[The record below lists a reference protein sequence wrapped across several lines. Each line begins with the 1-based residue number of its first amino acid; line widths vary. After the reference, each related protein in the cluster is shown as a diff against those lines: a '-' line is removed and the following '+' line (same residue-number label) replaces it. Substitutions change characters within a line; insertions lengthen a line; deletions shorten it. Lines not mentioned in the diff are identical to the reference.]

1 MKYLPAIPGVAMSPL
16 LFGCATAPLALA
28 PVGHNPAGV
37 QANTTS
43 GKLEVFSALEPQSEG
58 DTPFW
63 YQHEDYV
70 VRNLKGKRVRYVDNS
85 VGYYESAPRIISL
98 PPGRYRVRANAAD
111 GRQAD
116 IPVVIEPGRITR
128 VHLDDHWSPP
138 PDAPQREFVFDSHGT
153 PVGWHA
159 DLTGG

>member
-1 MKYLPAIPGVAMSPL
+1 MKYIPITLGAAMTSL

-28 PVGHNPAGV
+28 PVGPNPAGV
-37 QANTTS
+37 QATTTT

-58 DTPFW
+58 DTPAW
-63 YQHEDYV
+63 YQHEDYAV
-70 VRNLKGKRVRYVDNS
+70 YNLKGKRVRHVANS

-98 PPGRYRVRANAAD
+98 PAGRYTVRADAAD
-111 GRQAD
+111 ELRVD

-128 VHLDDHWSPP
+128 VHLDDHWRPP
-138 PDAPQREFVFDSHGT
+138 PDAPKRRLVFDSDGT
-153 PVGWHA
+153 PIGWRA